1 MFIKKIFSQLRI
13 NFILMLRGYPDMKIP
28 LPNLNYK
35 KNQPKELIL
44 SGAENTYVAKLLAE
58 NGIAKYEPHTMA
70 TALFLLQ
77 EQLSSRNFFDIGA
90 NIGVYSFFLESV
102 LESEGLTIH
111 AFEPTPDLASIAR
124 KIAKNNSLNYQVE
137 QLALGSS
144 CGSAVLYLS
153 QQTDSSNSLLK
164 GFRKSAKSIDVAVE
178 TVDSYCK
185 KIGFAPSL
193 LKIDTEATEPDVIL
207 GSSEIIKKN
216 RPWII
221 CEVLAGRTEPSL
233 MEVMKVY
240 GYYYYQINNSMSWMP
255 QTEILGDPSYQ
266 YRDWLFAPEPI
277 NQNFVNGV
285 KKIVDTMNGK
295 KNWLTRLLRI

>member
-1 MFIKKIFSQLRI
+1 MKLFIKKIFSKLRT
-13 NFILMLRGYPDMKIP
+13 NFNLIQRSYSDMKIP
-28 LPNLNYK
+28 LPDLNFR

-44 SGAENTYVAKLLAE
+44 NGAENTYVAKLLAE

-77 EQLSSRNFFDIGA
+77 EQLSNRNFFDIGA

-102 LESEGLTIH
+102 LESEGLAIH
-111 AFEPTPDLASIAR
+111 AFEPSPNLASIAR
-124 KIAKNNSLNYQVE
+124 QIAKNNSLSYQVE

-144 CGSAVLYLS
+144 CGRAVLYLS
-153 QQTDSSNSLLK
+153 QKTDSSNSLLK
-164 GFRKSAKSIDVAVE
+164 GFRKSTKSIDVAVE

-185 KIGFAPSL
+185 KIGFVPSL
-193 LKIDTEATEPDVIL
+193 IKIDTEATEPDVIL

-221 CEVLAGRTEPSL
+221 CEVLAGRTESSL

-240 GYYYYQINNSMSWMP
+240 DYYYYQIDNSMSWIP
-255 QTEILGDPSYQ
+255 QTEILGDTSYQ

-277 NQNFVNGV
+277 NQDFVNGV
-285 KKIVDTMNGK
+285 KKIVDKMNK
-295 KNWLTRLLRI
+295 KRIGL